1 MFICVA
7 QNYDIIILFEIN
19 KLYILDFF
27 CNTVDCDR
35 TCPAH
40 VGHEHREENCTSS
53 FSPGILCLHVS
64 VLRASHSST
73 DYSSKS

>member
-27 CNTVDCDR
+27 CNTVNCDR
-35 TCPAH
+35 TCLLMWD
-40 VGHEHREENCTSS
+40 TSTGKKIIHLL
-53 FSPGILCLHVS
+53 SPLGFWAYMCLS
-64 VLRASHSST
+64 
-73 DYSSKS
+73 